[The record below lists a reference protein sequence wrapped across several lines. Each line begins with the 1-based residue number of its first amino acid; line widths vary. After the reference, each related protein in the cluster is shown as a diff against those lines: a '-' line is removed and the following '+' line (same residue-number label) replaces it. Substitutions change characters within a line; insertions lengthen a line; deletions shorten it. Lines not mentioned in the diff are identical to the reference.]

1 MIRKN
6 TVFDF
11 LESVFVIFGITVL
24 SLCVFVTMFGNE
36 AKEISD
42 IFSLGNDGV
51 SIATLIQFFWMSFL
65 VCAIRFICFTNLI
78 IKKLSISGRTIV
90 MFVSVIVAVGVFAAV
105 FHWFPVDMA
114 LPWIMFFFCFSVY
127 AAFGVILSVM
137 KEKKDNKELQDALER
152 LQEENK

>member
-51 SIATLIQFFWMSFL
+51 SIATLIQFFGMSFL

-78 IKKLSISGRTIV
+78 IKTEVLHKYSMMKLIIAMKSNFGQEGLIKVGLYCIGELIDV
-90 MFVSVIVAVGVFAAV
+90 IIGVSVKTDIEEYNINEEEIKNIIEEIRKRKISNEF
-105 FHWFPVDMA
+105 
-114 LPWIMFFFCFSVY
+114 
-127 AAFGVILSVM
+127 VM
-137 KEKKDNKELQDALER
+137 K
-152 LQEENK
+152 